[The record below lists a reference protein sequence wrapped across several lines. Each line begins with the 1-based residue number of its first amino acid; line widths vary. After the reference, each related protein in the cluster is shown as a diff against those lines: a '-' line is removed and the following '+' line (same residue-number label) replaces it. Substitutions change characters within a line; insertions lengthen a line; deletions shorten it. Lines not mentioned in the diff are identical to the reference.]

1 MITDRPP
8 FASYLLG
15 AILFVLIVLTR
26 MAFAGD
32 ESAPEDAARYLS
44 PLGVTIVGGIACLVV
59 AWLLSLARARWGWL
73 RRGLAGNL
81 AATVYGALTSF
92 GAVVAIGAGVDAGL
106 AAVGGSLVAGLG
118 LAADTERVVRARAET
133 EVEP

>member
-32 ESAPEDAARYLS
+32 ESAPEATARYLS
-44 PLGVTIVGGIACLVV
+44 PLGVTIVGGILCLAV

-73 RRGLAGNL
+73 DRK
-81 AATVYGALTSF
+81 S
-92 GAVVAIGAGVDAGL
+92 VV
-106 AAVGGSLVAGLG
+106 
-118 LAADTERVVRARAET
+118 
-133 EVEP
+133 